1 MNMRS
6 AKTRKLGTT
15 VACGLAMLL
24 LAMGALSVGCADA
37 KQGSAGQQSASV
49 SSGKQGYTGPL
60 RVAVQY
66 NALSLP
72 TVYAD
77 ANDLFSEAGI
87 DVELY
92 TFVNGAE
99 ENKAIEKGE
108 VDIAS
113 DGLASVYMLASG
125 GFRWIGESDTGSAT
139 VGIYIRE
146 GSAPALVSGQ
156 LESNPDVLGSAD
168 TLRGLTV
175 VGPAGTMEEW
185 AAVSYF
191 SQFGLEAGKDYEFI
205 EMDRSEAVD
214 SVISGT
220 ADIFVATD
228 VDYCRIMDEAGF
240 VPLATGSEATGVPFN
255 NGYLVSND
263 VAESRYDEL
272 VSFLQAVYKAAET
285 LNGNPELSNTFAY
298 EYYKANGK
306 PTTME
311 DVQRESQVRAFLVPA
326 DFTAPGYQLG
336 SGVLDIGA
344 FNEDIG
350 ALDAEQVANIQ
361 RSIDPSILEDA
372 FGITVQPATL

>member
-1 MNMRS
+1 MNLRTI
-6 AKTRKLGTT
+6 AKRLGT
-15 VACGLAMLL
+15 VLSCGLAMLL
-24 LAMGALSVGCADA
+24 LGASALAIGCAGSASPSSSQQSTAASSA
-37 KQGSAGQQSASV
+37 KQA
-49 SSGKQGYTGPL
+49 YTGPL

-77 ANDLFSEAGI
+77 DSGFFSEAGL

-99 ENKAIEKGE
+99 ENKAIEKGD

-113 DGLASVYMLASG
+113 DGLASVYMLATG
-125 GFRWIGESDTGSAT
+125 DFCWIGESDTGSAT

-146 GSAPALVSGQ
+146 GSAPTLVAGQ
-156 LESNPDVLGSAD
+156 LESSPAVLGSAD

-191 SQFGLEAGKDYEFI
+191 SQFGLEAGKDYQFL
-205 EMDRSEAVD
+205 EMARADAVD
-214 SVISGT
+214 SVLNGT

-255 NGYLVSND
+255 NGYLVSD
-263 VAESRYDEL
+263 GIMESRYDEL
-272 VSFLQAVYKAAET
+272 VAFLQAVYKAAEV

-306 PTTME
+306 PATME

-326 DFTAPGYQLG
+326 DFSAPGYRLG

-344 FNEDIG
+344 FNQDIG

-361 RSIDPSILEDA
+361 SSIDPKPLEDA
-372 FGITVQPATL
+372 FGITVEAATLR